1 MRKLLKHPVEQLD
14 STKVASAQFPR
25 LDFGYVFKKPMNNS
39 CVKIQVARFFAVGK
53 TVKKSQFRLGQI
65 GFGQVFFF
73 MGNWPTAKSPGAQNL
88 GPPFFYT
95 QNHIFTRLM
104 VLSMWFLMF
113 IWFSLQNPIL
123 LSEIKAATGVDL
135 DISNARR
142 RRWVGEVHEDFI
154 LFVTISLS
162 SFNIIKNNS
171 LNII

>member
-1 MRKLLKHPVEQLD
+1 
-14 STKVASAQFPR
+14 
-25 LDFGYVFKKPMNNS
+25 
-39 CVKIQVARFFAVGK
+39 
-53 TVKKSQFRLGQI
+53 
-65 GFGQVFFF
+65 
-73 MGNWPTAKSPGAQNL
+73 
-88 GPPFFYT
+88 
-95 QNHIFTRLM
+95 
-104 VLSMWFLMF
+104 MWFLMF